1 MMTKAER
8 IFHKT
13 RFECKQLFKNYGFN
27 YNPNGNPVSFDGLI
41 YDENDIIYVR
51 TINAIQKI
59 IDREKKN
66 TQFDLRLNII
76 DKSEYDNDIYILDM
90 IQVALDRQKEVVVK

>member
-1 MMTKAER
+1 MTKAER
-8 IFHKT
+8 IFQKT

-27 YNPNGNPVSFDGLI
+27 YNPNGKPVSFDGLI
-41 YDENDIIYVR
+41 YDEKDVIYVK

-59 IDREKKN
+59 IDREKKSA
-66 TQFDLRLNII
+66 QFDLKLNVIN
-76 DKSEYDNDIYILDM
+76 KSEYDTDIYILDM